1 MCRAYA
7 QLRSLAKTG
16 GERQGGKAEIKKE
29 GKIVYNCS
37 RMMIKIREKN
47 SL

>member
-1 MCRAYA
+1 MCTAYA
-7 QLRSLAKTG
+7 QLRSLAKT

-37 RMMIKIREKN
+37 RMMI
-47 SL
+47 